1 MKKNEIIK
9 NAIDGEIKDLARGLY
24 GEMFGFEDPSEL
36 IEISDVIM
44 NIQVEDEAV
53 IFSFEN
59 WKSVVS
65 LEDFE
70 ATLVT
75 NEAGLVIEEDD
86 IESMKSAM
94 QFTKKITKAAFDVA
108 ENRKILDQF
117 IKHIENEGLKVENDG
132 YHEIRIIFPESAEA
146 FYPLQ
151 IIQLKKQGKLNDVKA
166 GMPEIVAD
174 WWEKAKVK

>member
-1 MKKNEIIK
+1 MKRNEIIK
-9 NAIDGEIKDLARGLY
+9 NVIDGEINDLARGLY
-24 GEMFGFEDPSEL
+24 GDMFGFEDPSK
-36 IEISDVIM
+36 IMEISDIVM

-94 QFTKKITKAAFDVA
+94 QFTKKITKAAYDVA
-108 ENRKILDQF
+108 ENRKTVDKF
-117 IKHIENEGLKVENDG
+117 IKDIKNKNLKVENDG
-132 YHEIRIIFPESAEA
+132 YHEIRIIFPEIAKT

-151 IIQLKKQGKLNDVKA
+151 IIQLKKQGKHNDVKA
-166 GMPEIVAD
+166 AMPEIVAD

>member
-1 MKKNEIIK
+1 
-9 NAIDGEIKDLARGLY
+9 
-24 GEMFGFEDPSEL
+24 MFGFEDPSE
-36 IEISDVIM
+36 IMEISDIVM

-94 QFTKKITKAAFDVA
+94 QFTKKITKAAYDVA
-108 ENRKILDQF
+108 ENRKTVDKF
-117 IKHIENEGLKVENDG
+117 IKDIKNKNLKVENDG
-132 YHEIRIIFPESAEA
+132 YHEIRIIFPEIAKT

-166 GMPEIVAD
+166 AMPEIVAD

>member
-1 MKKNEIIK
+1 MKRNEII
-9 NAIDGEIKDLARGLY
+9 IDGEINDLARGLY
-24 GEMFGFEDPSEL
+24 GDMFGFEDPSK
-36 IEISDVIM
+36 IMEISDIVM

-94 QFTKKITKAAFDVA
+94 QFTKKITKAAYDVA
-108 ENRKILDQF
+108 ENRKTVDKF
-117 IKHIENEGLKVENDG
+117 IKDIKNKNLKVENDG
-132 YHEIRIIFPESAEA
+132 YHEIRIIFPEIAKT

-166 GMPEIVAD
+166 AMPEIVAD

>member
-1 MKKNEIIK
+1 MKRNEIIK
-9 NAIDGEIKDLARGLY
+9 NVIDGEINDLARGLY
-24 GEMFGFEDPSEL
+24 GDMFGFEDPSE
-36 IEISDVIM
+36 IMEISDIVM

-94 QFTKKITKAAFDVA
+94 QFTKKITKAAYDVA
-108 ENRKILDQF
+108 ENRKTVDKF
-117 IKHIENEGLKVENDG
+117 IKDIKNKNLKVENDG
-132 YHEIRIIFPESAEA
+132 YHEIRIIFPEIAKT

-151 IIQLKKQGKLNDVKA
+151 IIQLKKQGKLNDVKS
-166 GMPEIVAD
+166 GMPEIVAE
-174 WWEKAKVK
+174 WREKAKVK

>member
-1 MKKNEIIK
+1 MKRNEIIK
-9 NAIDGEIKDLARGLY
+9 NVIDGEINDLARELY
-24 GEMFGFEDPSEL
+24 GDMFGFEDPSE
-36 IEISDVIM
+36 IMEISDIVM

-94 QFTKKITKAAFDVA
+94 QFTKKITKAAYDVA
-108 ENRKILDQF
+108 ENRKTVDKF
-117 IKHIENEGLKVENDG
+117 IKDIKNKNLKVENDG
-132 YHEIRIIFPESAEA
+132 YHEIRIIFPEIAKT

-166 GMPEIVAD
+166 AMPEIVAD

>member
-1 MKKNEIIK
+1 MKRNEIIK
-9 NAIDGEIKDLARGLY
+9 NVIDGEINDLARGLY
-24 GEMFGFEDPSEL
+24 GDMFGFEDPSK
-36 IEISDVIM
+36 IMEISDIVM

-70 ATLVT
+70 AALVT

-94 QFTKKITKAAFDVA
+94 QFTKKITKAAYDVE
-108 ENRKILDQF
+108 ENRKTVDKF
-117 IKHIENEGLKVENDG
+117 IKDIKNKNLKVENDG
-132 YHEIRIIFPESAEA
+132 YHEIRIIFPEIAKT

-166 GMPEIVAD
+166 AMPEIVAD

>member
-1 MKKNEIIK
+1 MKRNEIIK
-9 NAIDGEIKDLARGLY
+9 NVIDGEINDLAKGLY
-24 GEMFGFEDPSEL
+24 GDMLGFEDPSEL
-36 IEISDVIM
+36 MEISDIVM
-44 NIQVEDEAV
+44 DIQVEDEAV

-75 NEAGLVIEEDD
+75 NEAGLIIEEDD

-94 QFTKKITKAAFDVA
+94 QFTKKISKAAYDVA
-108 ENRKILDQF
+108 ENRRTVDKF
-117 IKHIENEGLKVENDG
+117 IKYIGNEGLKIENDG
-132 YHEIRIIFPESAEA
+132 YHEIKIIFPETIETV
-146 FYPLQ
+146 YPLQ
-151 IIQLKKQGKLNDVKA
+151 IIQLKKQGKLNDVKS

>member
-1 MKKNEIIK
+1 MKRNEIIK
-9 NAIDGEIKDLARGLY
+9 NVINEEINDLAKGLY
-24 GEMFGFEDPSEL
+24 GDMFGFEDPSE
-36 IEISDVIM
+36 IMEISDIVM

-94 QFTKKITKAAFDVA
+94 QFTKKITKAAYDVA
-108 ENRKILDQF
+108 ENRKTVDKF
-117 IKHIENEGLKVENDG
+117 IKDIKNKNLKVENDG
-132 YHEIRIIFPESAEA
+132 YHEIRIIFPEIVKT

-166 GMPEIVAD
+166 AMPEIVAD

>member
-1 MKKNEIIK
+1 MKRNEIIK
-9 NAIDGEIKDLARGLY
+9 NVIDGEINDLARGLY
-24 GEMFGFEDPSEL
+24 GDMFGFEDPSE
-36 IEISDVIM
+36 IMEISDIVM

-94 QFTKKITKAAFDVA
+94 QFTEKITKAAYDVA
-108 ENRKILDQF
+108 ENRKTVDKF
-117 IKHIENEGLKVENDG
+117 IKDIKNKNLKVENDG
-132 YHEIRIIFPESAEA
+132 YHEIRIIFPEIVKT

-166 GMPEIVAD
+166 AMPEIVAD

>member
-1 MKKNEIIK
+1 MKRNEIIK
-9 NAIDGEIKDLARGLY
+9 NVIDGEINDLARGLY
-24 GEMFGFEDPSEL
+24 GDMFGFEDPSKL
-36 IEISDVIM
+36 MEISDIVM

-94 QFTKKITKAAFDVA
+94 QFTKKITKAAYDVA
-108 ENRKILDQF
+108 ENRKTVDKF
-117 IKHIENEGLKVENDG
+117 IKDIKNKNLKVENDG
-132 YHEIRIIFPESAEA
+132 YHEIRIIFPEIAKT

-166 GMPEIVAD
+166 AMPEIVAD

>member
-1 MKKNEIIK
+1 MKRNEIIK
-9 NAIDGEIKDLARGLY
+9 NVINGEINDLARGLY
-24 GEMFGFEDPSEL
+24 GDMFGFEDPSE
-36 IEISDVIM
+36 IMEISDIVM
-44 NIQVEDEAV
+44 AVQVENEAV
-53 IFSFEN
+53 IFSFED

-94 QFTKKITKAAFDVA
+94 QFTKKITKAAYDVA
-108 ENRKILDQF
+108 ENRKTVDKF
-117 IKHIENEGLKVENDG
+117 IKDIKNKNLKVENDG
-132 YHEIRIIFPESAEA
+132 YHEIRIIFPEIAKT

-166 GMPEIVAD
+166 AMPEIVAD

>member
-1 MKKNEIIK
+1 MKRNEIIK
-9 NAIDGEIKDLARGLY
+9 NVIDGEINDLARGLY
-24 GEMFGFEDPSEL
+24 GDMFGFEDPSK
-36 IEISDVIM
+36 IMEISDIVM

-75 NEAGLVIEEDD
+75 NETGLVIEEDD

-94 QFTKKITKAAFDVA
+94 QFTKKITKAAYDVA
-108 ENRKILDQF
+108 ENRKTVDKF
-117 IKHIENEGLKVENDG
+117 IKDIKNKNLKVENDG
-132 YHEIRIIFPESAEA
+132 YHEIRIIFPEIAKT

-166 GMPEIVAD
+166 AMPEIVAD
-174 WWEKAKVK
+174 WREKAKVK

>member
-1 MKKNEIIK
+1 MKRNEIIK
-9 NAIDGEIKDLARGLY
+9 NVIDGEINDLARGLY
-24 GEMFGFEDPSEL
+24 GDMFGFEDPSK
-36 IEISDVIM
+36 IMEISDIVM

-94 QFTKKITKAAFDVA
+94 QFTKKITKAAYDVA
-108 ENRKILDQF
+108 ENRKTVDKF
-117 IKHIENEGLKVENDG
+117 IKDIKNKNLKVENDG
-132 YHEIRIIFPESAEA
+132 YHEIRIIFPEIVKT

-166 GMPEIVAD
+166 AMPEIVAD

>member
-1 MKKNEIIK
+1 MKRNEIIK
-9 NAIDGEIKDLARGLY
+9 NVIDGEINDLARGLY
-24 GEMFGFEDPSEL
+24 GDMFGFEDPSK
-36 IEISDVIM
+36 IMEISDIVM

-94 QFTKKITKAAFDVA
+94 QFTKKITKAAYDVA
-108 ENRKILDQF
+108 ENRKTVDKF
-117 IKHIENEGLKVENDG
+117 IKDIKNKNLKVENDG
-132 YHEIRIIFPESAEA
+132 YHEIRIIFSEIVKT

-166 GMPEIVAD
+166 AMPEIVAD

>member
-1 MKKNEIIK
+1 MKRNEIIK
-9 NAIDGEIKDLARGLY
+9 NVIDGEINDLARGLY
-24 GEMFGFEDPSEL
+24 GDMFGFEDPSK
-36 IEISDVIM
+36 IMEISDIVM

-70 ATLVT
+70 AALVT

-94 QFTKKITKAAFDVA
+94 QFTKKITKAAYDVA
-108 ENRKILDQF
+108 ENRKTVDKF
-117 IKHIENEGLKVENDG
+117 IKDIKNKNLKVENDG
-132 YHEIRIIFPESAEA
+132 YHEIRIIFPEIAKT

-166 GMPEIVAD
+166 AMPEIVAD

>member
-1 MKKNEIIK
+1 MKRNEIIK
-9 NAIDGEIKDLARGLY
+9 NVIDGEINDLARGLY
-24 GEMFGFEDPSEL
+24 GDMFGFEDPSE
-36 IEISDVIM
+36 IMEISGIVM

-94 QFTKKITKAAFDVA
+94 QFTKKITKAAYDVA
-108 ENRKILDQF
+108 ENRKTVDKF
-117 IKHIENEGLKVENDG
+117 IKDIKNKNLKVENDG
-132 YHEIRIIFPESAEA
+132 YHEIRIIFPEIAKT

-166 GMPEIVAD
+166 AMPEIVAD
-174 WWEKAKVK
+174 WWEKAKVR

>member
-1 MKKNEIIK
+1 MKRNEIIK
-9 NAIDGEIKDLARGLY
+9 NVIDGEINGLARGLY
-24 GEMFGFEDPSEL
+24 GDMFGFEDPSK
-36 IEISDVIM
+36 IMEISDIVM

-94 QFTKKITKAAFDVA
+94 QFTKKITKAAYDVA
-108 ENRKILDQF
+108 ENRKTVDKF
-117 IKHIENEGLKVENDG
+117 IKDIKNKNLKVENDG
-132 YHEIRIIFPESAEA
+132 YHEIRIIFPEIVKT

-166 GMPEIVAD
+166 AMPEIVAD

>member
-1 MKKNEIIK
+1 MKGNEIIK
-9 NAIDGEIKDLARGLY
+9 NVIDGEINDLARGLY
-24 GEMFGFEDPSEL
+24 GDMFGFEDPSK
-36 IEISDVIM
+36 IMEISDIVM

-94 QFTKKITKAAFDVA
+94 QFTKKITKAAYDVA
-108 ENRKILDQF
+108 ENRKTVDKF
-117 IKHIENEGLKVENDG
+117 IKDIKNKNLKVENDG
-132 YHEIRIIFPESAEA
+132 YHEIRIIFPEIVKT

-166 GMPEIVAD
+166 AMPEIVAD